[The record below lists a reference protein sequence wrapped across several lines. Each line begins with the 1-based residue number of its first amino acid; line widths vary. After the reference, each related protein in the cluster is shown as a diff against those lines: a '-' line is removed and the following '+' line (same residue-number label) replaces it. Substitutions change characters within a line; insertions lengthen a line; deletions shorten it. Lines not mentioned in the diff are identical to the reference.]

1 MIYCFVAKHTDADT
15 KMKRKELILSVV
27 KRIEEMLAQKKRI
40 SVDYVADIS
49 GFSKRYIQKTF
60 KEQTK
65 YSISEYIRKR
75 RLTQAAILIKLTQ
88 KSLHHIAMDLQFT
101 TQQSFTRS
109 FCQEFNMS
117 PLQFRKMDYLD
128 CSKFTPD
135 YSLKL
140 KSYSIRKSCLNNIK
154 LKVKSIVFK
163 ESLLGSSSTRGSIF
177 RYKEVDKILQHKPEA
192 IIITSIEPH
201 SKSNNEVYLNAQIGF
216 EDIVNYNNETPRM
229 SCWEI
234 SFTGTWHDYI
244 SFGRFFIFEVDI
256 HIRKFIME
264 MITIDD
270 NEKKTYNAKIYI
282 PFY

>member
-1 MIYCFVAKHTDADT
+1 MAHSDKDI
-15 KMKRKELILSVV
+15 KMEKKELILSVI
-27 KRIEEMLAQKKRI
+27 KRIEEMLTQKKKV
-40 SVDYVADIS
+40 SVNYVADIS

-60 KEQTK
+60 KEETK
-65 YSISEYIRKR
+65 LTISEYIRKR

-109 FCQEFNMS
+109 FCQEFKMS
-117 PLQFRKMDYLD
+117 PLQFRKMNYLD

-140 KSYSIRKSCLNNIK
+140 KSYSIRKLSLNNIK
-154 LKVKSIVFK
+154 LNGKNIFFK
-163 ESLLGSSSTRGSIF
+163 ESLLGANSKRGNIF
-177 RYKEVDKILQHKPEA
+177 RHREIDKILQYKPEV
-192 IIITSIEPH
+192 IIVTTIEPN

-216 EDIVNYNNETPRM
+216 EDIVNYNSEVPRM

-234 SFTGTWHDYI
+234 DFTGTWHDYI
-244 SFGRFFIFEVDI
+244 SFGRFFIFEVEI
-256 HIRKFIME
+256 YIRKFIME
-264 MITIDD
+264 IITIDN

-282 PFY
+282 PF

>member
-1 MIYCFVAKHTDADT
+1 
-15 KMKRKELILSVV
+15 MKIQNEK
-27 KRIEEMLAQKKRI
+27 KRINIKRDKTHRKNVSQKKKI

-49 GFSKRYIQKTF
+49 GYSKRYIQKIF

-117 PLQFRKMDYLD
+117 PLQFRKMNYLD

-140 KSYSIRKSCLNNIK
+140 KSYSIRKLCLNNIK
-154 LKVKSIVFK
+154 LKVKSVFFK
-163 ESLLGSSSTRGSIF
+163 ESLLGINSTRGNVF
-177 RYKEVDKILQHKPEA
+177 RHKEIDKILQNKPEA
-192 IIITSIEPH
+192 IIITSIEPR
-201 SKSNNEVYLNAQIGF
+201 SKYNHEVYLNARIGF
-216 EDIVNYNNETPRM
+216 EDVVNYNNEVPRM

-234 SFTGTWHDYI
+234 DFTGTWHDYI
-244 SFGRFFIFEVDI
+244 SFGRFFIFEVEI
-256 HIRKFIME
+256 HVHNFIME
-264 MITIDD
+264 IITIDD